1 MYPWASDQLK
11 KRSEILSKPTRSEE
25 EVNYLGN
32 KGAWIRVVSSVNL
45 EESFSKYFKDQYGA
59 FTGITDDFDVLFAE
73 NLAKNFILF
82 GGTSVYESRLRSGI
96 SLGGAYAILGDKEV
110 KDYGY
115 RPMPGITAVTI
126 ESTGRMGSLRQ
137 ATVNFRVSD
146 KMQLDVMDA
155 LYFRPG
161 FSVLIE
167 YGHAKYINNK
177 GELKSTEELMIN
189 PFKTTDKEN
198 IGIEISRNIQ
208 KSAGNYGGM
217 LSVITSFNFSMTPDG
232 GYDCVLKT
240 IALGGVMGNYPIN
253 KLESLPS
260 IYIKQLK
267 AFLDKQRKEKEAAE
281 RAAAEAAAKAELNN
295 LPKTASD
302 NWNDLQIKDPLSNL
316 IYNIYPEWFEK
327 LPSTTKKVTPNPPPP
342 PVTPREAAIWSA
354 GNTSFTYSKSGIEG
368 SIPNFKTVSLIQNQ
382 NQYGGE
388 VTAYVVN
395 EGRGKT
401 SSGATIFI
409 EDSSFGKTMGFPTYI
424 SNVSGRYLA
433 AGNYSKQNGL
443 GDIYVNIDPSR
454 IYAVFSKS
462 RTDSKPNIN
471 IVGSFPVLQKQ
482 ATDGGIGDFTNWFDA
497 IISFP
502 GTANVGGDYSVT
514 YFPGDEATVNTP
526 STAEAA
532 RPRYNISIDSDEDID
547 KARAVYT
554 NPKTEWKIDSI
565 KTFQFTNNQV
575 IISLSADNNKYRIRL
590 GAEVGDRGETYRN
603 ADLSFISNIIKKDPN
618 QNLII
623 NKVALQAEEINKRVA
638 TKIQDIKNR
647 YQIETDA
654 KTLQALASSQSAI
667 ELMLRS
673 ISLYAISQQKPDV
686 TLDDK
691 FIKDLFSE
699 GAYSK
704 IFKKIS
710 RGKLPAID
718 YTQKDFN
725 SYIDGS
731 MNVEAR
737 LEVNLRYGNS
747 AYLMSAENV
756 TSENVNLLEI
766 IPQVELANLF
776 KVKQLPYGEAADV
789 LVDDAPKVSIYI
801 SLGLFLLMLNHCSM
815 LYNTGKQG
823 DTVVPMTYVDFN
835 PSTNYYLSSINQF
848 SIDPFSFIMPYYG
861 NDTHYKKLFKP
872 GIINSNN
879 QIELKVSGS
888 SIQPHS
894 VFKFSNDRLSRGL
907 LNNKID
913 INGKSDGYIGR
924 TMDTL
929 VNVNFLLKKIK
940 DYSTSSDFGE
950 TYFQSILENI
960 TATLNK
966 STGYYNAFRLSY
978 SDSANT
984 YMIVDDQVQ
993 LKPDPK
999 VKSLQYDIINPSTST
1014 LAPEIPIQG
1023 KGSIARSFE
1032 IRTDI
1037 SNRISSMLAISTNT
1051 GAGKQVGM
1059 GKNMGDFGVYNIG
1072 SYDRYMPIKISES
1085 SSIAPQN
1092 NIQECQAAIN
1102 FDTVVTTIYG
1112 LSSNQNKEILSN
1124 QQVQN
1129 AMAYYKERM
1138 ARVKNEQPQSVSA
1151 MIIPIR
1157 TSITMDGFSGIYPFQ
1172 LFTVNE
1178 SVLPYRYSSKNLNN
1192 GKVAFTT
1199 TKITHN
1205 FSNNEWVTSMDG
1217 LMTFLKDATDEQETA
1232 VIAPGPIE
1240 VNIVSAA
1247 RITYTSIVAN
1257 SKEIYDF
1264 FIAQGFTNFQ
1274 AAAWVGN
1281 LNQESG
1287 LDPTRVNSKGA
1298 IGIAQWLYPSRKN
1311 GLITRPGYNTLQ
1323 VQLDYIMEE
1332 LNSAEFS
1339 GIYNEIKATTDISS
1353 ATLVIRTEYEKPGES
1368 EANDIARLSYA
1379 EFIFEKFNKI

>member
-1 MYPWASDQLK
+1 
-11 KRSEILSKPTRSEE
+11 
-25 EVNYLGN
+25 
-32 KGAWIRVVSSVNL
+32 
-45 EESFSKYFKDQYGA
+45 
-59 FTGITDDFDVLFAE
+59 
-73 NLAKNFILF
+73 
-82 GGTSVYESRLRSGI
+82 
-96 SLGGAYAILGDKEV
+96 
-110 KDYGY
+110 
-115 RPMPGITAVTI
+115 
-126 ESTGRMGSLRQ
+126 
-137 ATVNFRVSD
+137 
-146 KMQLDVMDA
+146 
-155 LYFRPG
+155 
-161 FSVLIE
+161 
-167 YGHAKYINNK
+167 
-177 GELKSTEELMIN
+177 
-189 PFKTTDKEN
+189 
-198 IGIEISRNIQ
+198 
-208 KSAGNYGGM
+208 
-217 LSVITSFNFSMTPDG
+217 
-232 GYDCVLKT
+232 
-240 IALGGVMGNYPIN
+240 MGNYPIN

-302 NWNDLQIKDPLSNL
+302 NWDDLKIKDPIANL
-316 IYNIYPEWFEK
+316 LYNINPEYLQSQATVPTQASNYNNVPVTNNGFAFIKNFKYDPILVNTAVTEWKKNYIIKNQRTNIEAYIVSSPAAAAIDPFDSRAENIQNATTANDNAIYIAGSGDFPGTK
-327 LPSTTKKVTPNPPPP
+327 GKYILTSPSTGTAPTKQV
-342 PVTPREAAIWSA
+342 
-354 GNTSFTYSKSGIEG
+354 
-368 SIPNFKTVSLIQNQ
+368 
-382 NQYGGE
+382 
-388 VTAYVVN
+388 
-395 EGRGKT
+395 
-401 SSGATIFI
+401 
-409 EDSSFGKTMGFPTYI
+409 
-424 SNVSGRYLA
+424 
-433 AGNYSKQNGL
+433 
-443 GDIYVNIDPSR
+443 GDIYVQISPNYIFG
-454 IYAVFSKS
+454 AFSSTVSTNK
-462 RTDSKPNIN
+462 
-471 IVGSFPVLQKQ
+471 GGPVLDVLAVPLREGQSIPDK
-482 ATDGGIGDFTNWFDA
+482 DYSNWFDA
-497 IISFP
+497 VISFP
-502 GTANVGGDYSVT
+502 ND
-514 YFPGDEATVNTP
+514 
-526 STAEAA
+526 
-532 RPRYNISIDSDEDID
+532 
-547 KARAVYT
+547 
-554 NPKTEWKIDSI
+554 
-565 KTFQFTNNQV
+565 QV
-575 IISLSADNNKYRIRL
+575 IYFNRYPDTIPIEDRIKYKIGITYTGDKDSARSVFLKSDTQWKVKNTYST
-590 GAEVGDRGETYRN
+590 GDKPGIILENETGGETYEIILGSVPGTTN
-603 ADLSFISNIIKKDPN
+603 ITNLDLSFISNIILDGPN
-618 QNLII
+618 QDLAK
-623 NKVALQAEEINKRVA
+623 NKVALQAEEIEKRVA
-638 TKIQDIKNR
+638 TQIQDIKNR

-686 TLDDK
+686 KLDDN

-710 RGKLPAID
+710 GGELPTKKYKLS
-718 YTQKDFN
+718 DFTT
-725 SYIDGS
+725 YIDGS
-731 MNVEAR
+731 MNASDR

-1032 IRTDI
+1032 LRTDI
-1037 SNRISSMLAISTNT
+1037 SNRISSMLAISTNP
-1051 GAGKQVGM
+1051 GAGTQVGM

-1178 SVLPYRYSSKNLNN
+1178 SVLPYRYSSANLNR

-1205 FSNNEWVTSMDG
+1205 FSNNEWITSMDG
-1217 LMTFLKDATDEQETA
+1217 LMTFLKNTTDEQETA

-1287 LDPTRVNSKGA
+1287 LNPKQEQ
-1298 IGIAQWLYPSRKN
+1298 IGGGGGYGLAQWTIPSRKN
-1311 GLITRPGYNTLQ
+1311 PLITRPGYDTLQ

-1332 LNSAEFS
+1332 LNSASFS
-1339 GIYNEIKATTDISS
+1339 SIYKEIKATTDISS
-1353 ATLVIRTEYEKPGES
+1353 ATLVIRTKYEMPKES
-1368 EANDIARLSYA
+1368 LANDIGRLSYA